1 VTLIEGDNVRTG
13 VTAILPHGENIFRS
27 RPPAAI
33 HVFNAFGKLVGATQ
47 VEELGQLETPII
59 LTNTLSVWD
68 AAAATAAWMLKQRGN
83 EDIRSINPVVGE
95 TNDGLLND
103 IRGRHVKQEHVWRA
117 IESASVGP
125 VEEGSV
131 GAGTGT
137 MAFG

>member
-1 VTLIEGDNVRTG
+1 
-13 VTAILPHGENIFRS
+13 
-27 RPPAAI
+27 
-33 HVFNAFGKLVGATQ
+33 
-47 VEELGQLETPII
+47 
-59 LTNTLSVWD
+59 
-68 AAAATAAWMLKQRGN
+68 MLKQRGN